1 MTNPLSGEF
10 NFIPLD
16 KIRPSE
22 FEYPET
28 KNAKPLLG
36 LVEYPI
42 EFQPAFKVSNNII
55 SMATLIIKQFSV
67 TSVKG

>member
-1 MTNPLSGEF
+1 MINPLSGEF

-28 KNAKPLLG
+28 NNAKPLLD

-42 EFQPAFKVSNNII
+42 EFQPAFKVSTVH
-55 SMATLIIKQFSV
+55 APL
-67 TSVKG
+67 

>member
-28 KNAKPLLG
+28 NNAKPLLD

-42 EFQPAFKVSNNII
+42 EFQPAFKVSNKYGYSNHSTI
-55 SMATLIIKQFSV
+55 
-67 TSVKG
+67 

>member
-42 EFQPAFKVSNNII
+42 EFQPAFKVSNKYGYSNYQTI
-55 SMATLIIKQFSV
+55 
-67 TSVKG
+67 

>member
-1 MTNPLSGEF
+1 MTNLLSGEF

-28 KNAKPLLG
+28 NNATPLLN
-36 LVEYPI
+36 LVKYPI
-42 EFQPAFKVSNNII
+42 EFQPAFKVS
-55 SMATLIIKQFSV
+55 S
-67 TSVKG
+67 